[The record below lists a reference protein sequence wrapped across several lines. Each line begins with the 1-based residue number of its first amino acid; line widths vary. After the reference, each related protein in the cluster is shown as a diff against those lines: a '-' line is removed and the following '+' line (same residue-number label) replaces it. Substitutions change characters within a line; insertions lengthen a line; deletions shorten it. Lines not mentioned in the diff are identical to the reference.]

1 MILKYVVD
9 VEKQILYA
17 TVMSKIKAKLEDDMM
32 RYPELYDGSADY
44 EFWIQCRKEE
54 LLEREGKPTIK
65 IIRKGRFNVRRK
77 KDS

>member
-1 MILKYVVD
+1 MGKMKEKLIENMI
-9 VEKQILYA
+9 
-17 TVMSKIKAKLEDDMM
+17 

-44 EFWIQCRKEE
+44 EFWMKCREEE

-65 IIRKGRFNVRRK
+65 IIRKGKSNVRRK